1 MITITT
7 VNTLTKRAYG
17 RYRQDPRHGGNQD
30 QDQEAF
36 CDAVKAVVVTGLVL
50 EAAQIVLG
58 AAPQSRET
66 EPSEREGA
74 ASS

>member
-30 QDQEAF
+30 QDAF

-66 EPSEREGA
+66 EPSELDGA